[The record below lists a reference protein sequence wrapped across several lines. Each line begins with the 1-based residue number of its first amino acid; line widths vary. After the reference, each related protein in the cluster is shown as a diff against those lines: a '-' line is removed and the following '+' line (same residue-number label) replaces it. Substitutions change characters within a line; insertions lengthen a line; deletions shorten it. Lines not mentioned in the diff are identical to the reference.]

1 MKGQRS
7 NLLEVLPLAAI
18 LTTVVAAGWIGSGKA
33 EARHAAS
40 DQVTER
46 YGEAIV
52 LRGEQLRSL
61 LGRRPDE
68 IEAIDARDHRV
79 LVQVDERDGAG
90 TYMAME
96 DGKLDA
102 NDEVVLLA
110 GDAGGP
116 WSGDVLMP
124 YTLGY
129 GVQIVDPLGG
139 PDRWIYLGVDR
150 LAFAPG
156 EPLPDPAIRYLPPE
170 SRIAGASYAMDFA
183 QPSTDGFIGP
193 KGMRFS
199 EGGANLVDRLKI
211 RFAVRTFL
219 GLDTYT
225 EEDIAANAEVRAA
238 EGPPPRIGPLR
249 IVLDKLGSNSAYPR
263 RLTISRG
270 SYEEPDL
277 PLGAVLEDL
286 RMALDLSPAAIGA
299 TYRDSRGA
307 APVTIDG
314 QPDTVASRPL
324 PIWREYSFPEGRLV
338 LLSRASAAAADAR
351 QTYDDGTKAPDNDTG
366 DKRLVGQVGV
376 RADSMTRV
384 GQADFPGEMVFL
396 PPDSPVSPER
406 LAQEA
411 AAPLRVSVSDWHP
424 VGLETATPVA
434 TATKA
439 TPPSEL
445 TPTKALPTATA
456 GMARLWLPWL
466 ERR

>member
-1 MKGQRS
+1 MKR
-7 NLLEVLPLAAI
+7 LRLTWFHVLTSAAI
-18 LTTVVAAGWIGSGKA
+18 LAAVAVWVALGKEPA
-33 EARHAAS
+33 LLAAS

-52 LRGEQLRSL
+52 LRGEQLRSF

-68 IEAIDARDHRV
+68 IEAIDARDHRL

-90 TYMAME
+90 TYMATE

-129 GVQIVDPLGG
+129 GVQITDPLGG

-150 LAFAPG
+150 LAFAPAD
-156 EPLPDPAIRYLPPE
+156 PLPDPAIRYLPPE

-199 EGGANLVDRLKI
+199 QGGANLVDRLKI

-219 GLDTYT
+219 GVDTYT

-249 IVLDKLGSNSAYPR
+249 IVLDKAGVNLAYPR

-324 PIWREYSFPEGRLV
+324 PLWREYSFSEGRLV
-338 LLSRASAAAADAR
+338 LLSRASAATADVR

-376 RADSMTRV
+376 RADSMTRL

-396 PPDSPVSPER
+396 PQGVDLSPER

-411 AAPLRVSVSDWHP
+411 ASPLHVSVADWHP
-424 VGLETATPVA
+424 MGMETATPVA
-434 TATKA
+434 TATHA
-439 TPPSEL
+439 TPPSEP
-445 TPTKALPTATA
+445 TPTKSAPTTTVK
-456 GMARLWLPWL
+456 MARLWLPWL